1 MNGSVRTNKTN
12 PYRPTLLTGW
22 LSVFALFIAIVHSP
36 QLAARSFD
44 SSGTVLQSTDYYPFG
59 LAFADADIASNRYLY
74 NGKELE
80 DYTIGTAYLGT
91 LDYGA
96 RHYDPRIARWSV
108 PDSMEEKYYGVNAYG
123 YCAGNPVMMVDTN
136 GKEWRDSKGN
146 KIVDHSNIHVYIF
159 YDPKSFKRQSNKMYH
174 DAVVKYGE
182 RSVAMSDVTTVQDLP
197 APTGDISHAQL
208 NLNTCKSN
216 SKTQHELKGSRQTL
230 MEAFFNS
237 FDFKTVRGT
246 SHGVSYD
253 NLWKPS
259 YQRNSGV
266 GLPSK

>member
-1 MNGSVRTNKTN
+1 MGQEFRAE
-12 PYRPTLLTGW
+12 TLAYTYT
-22 LSVFALFIAIVHSP
+22 
-36 QLAARSFD
+36 
-44 SSGTVLQSTDYYPFG
+44 SGTNRLGKVTVGGSQKSYAYNADGTMKTDG
-59 LAFADADIASNRYLY
+59 LGA
-74 NGKELE
+74 
-80 DYTIGTAYLGT
+80 TIGSLCAQAVVNHCTAGKA
-91 LDYGA
+91 GA
-96 RHYDPRIARWSV
+96 
-108 PDSMEEKYYGVNAYG
+108 EL
-123 YCAGNPVMMVDTN
+123 TN

-159 YDPKSFKRQSNKMYH
+159 YDPKSIKRQSNKMYH

-230 MEAFFNS
+230 MEAFFYS

-253 NLWKPS
+253 NLWRLS

>member
-1 MNGSVRTNKTN
+1 MNYPVDGNK
-12 PYRPTLLTGW
+12 G
-22 LSVFALFIAIVHSP
+22 A
-36 QLAARSFD
+36 
-44 SSGTVLQSTDYYPFG
+44 
-59 LAFADADIASNRYLY
+59 ADISIPLY
-74 NGKELE
+74 
-80 DYTIGTAYLGT
+80 T
-91 LDYGA
+91 
-96 RHYDPRIARWSV
+96 V
-108 PDSMEEKYYGVNAYG
+108 PDPMAEKYYGVNAYG

-136 GKEWRDSKGN
+136 GNEWRDSKGN

-253 NLWKPS
+253 NLWRPS